1 MVHQTAHQ
9 KSRVVFMGTPQFAA
23 TILEK
28 LLGFDGVEVV
38 AVYTQPDRPAG
49 RGKKL
54 KASEVKELA
63 VLKGLPLHQ
72 PINFARAEEREILA
86 AYRAD
91 YLVVAAYGVIL
102 PQTVLDIPTRMPVN
116 VHASLLPKY
125 RGAAPIQRAIMQGEV
140 VTGVTIMRM
149 EAGLDTGPMLMQQA
163 MGIDINETASQLHDE
178 LAEAGGDLL
187 IACLTRLATTDVR
200 QMPQDDSLSSYA
212 GRLVKQ
218 EGEVDFS
225 QSVKVVHAHIRG
237 VTEWPG
243 AYATLER
250 EGLEPV
256 VVRLRPGIYPFSAPF
271 KEGTLPGTIAGLH
284 NGSLLVACAD
294 GWYAFTCLRP
304 AGKKDMD
311 GAGFHNGYIAKA
323 GKARF
328 IRA

>member
-1 MVHQTAHQ
+1 MHIQ

-23 TILEK
+23 TILVE
-28 LLGFDGVEVV
+28 LLAFEAVEVV

-63 VLKGLPLHQ
+63 LEHDLPVHQ
-72 PINFARAEEREILA
+72 PLNFASPEEVARLS
-86 AYRAD
+86 AYDVD

-102 PQTVLDIPTRMPVN
+102 PQSVLDVPKQMPIN
-116 VHASLLPKY
+116 VHASLLPQY
-125 RGAAPIQRAIMQGEV
+125 RGAAPIQRSIMDGQV

-178 LAEAGGDLL
+178 LAEAGASLL
-187 IACLTRLATTDVR
+187 LECLTRLPKGSVR
-200 QMPQDDSLSSYA
+200 QMAQDDSLSSYA
-212 GRLVKQ
+212 GRLVKE
-218 EGEVDFS
+218 EGKIDFS
-225 QSVKVVHAHIRG
+225 RPVKEVHAHIRG

-243 AYATLER
+243 AFASLQR
-250 EGLEPV
+250 EGQEPV
-256 VVRLRPGIYPFSAPF
+256 VVRLRPGLYPFSAPF
-271 KEGTLPGTIAGLH
+271 EEGMAPGTIGGVSDNA
-284 NGSLLVACAD
+284 LLVACAD

-311 GAGFHNGYIAKA
+311 GTGFHNGYIAKYND
-323 GKARF
+323 ARLT
-328 IRA
+328 